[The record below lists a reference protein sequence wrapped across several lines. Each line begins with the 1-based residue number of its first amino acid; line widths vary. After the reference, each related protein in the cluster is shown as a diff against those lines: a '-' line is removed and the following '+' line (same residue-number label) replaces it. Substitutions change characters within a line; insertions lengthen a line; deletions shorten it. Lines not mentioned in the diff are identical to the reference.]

1 MQGYKMVMSRKI
13 MEEIPEE
20 ILKGDLENYR
30 KKALALGATDATII
44 STDEIIIDER
54 VRAKCLYPRCEGYG
68 TSAHCPPYAP
78 EPDETKRIVAAF
90 SYAILIKIDAPPDT
104 IEKDDRTV
112 ALKHSDILS
121 QIEAMAFYDGY
132 YLALGFGGSACKST
146 FCPTEACS
154 ALTRG
159 QSCRFPF
166 QARISMH
173 GAGMD
178 VFKMASRA
186 GWDVYPVGF
195 STQPAD
201 VPYVSHIGLVL
212 IY

>member
-1 MQGYKMVMSRKI
+1 MVMSRKI
-13 MEEIPEE
+13 MEAVPEE

-44 STDEIIIDER
+44 TTDEIIIEER
-54 VRAKCLYPRCEGYG
+54 VRAKCLYPRCEAYG

-78 EPDETKRIVAAF
+78 DLDETRKIVKGF
-90 SYAILIKIDAPPDT
+90 SYAILIKIDASPDT
-104 IEKDDRTV
+104 IKKGDGAV
-112 ALKHSDILS
+112 ALKHAEILS

-146 FCPTEACS
+146 FCSTETCS
-154 ALTRG
+154 ALTKG

-186 GWDVYPVGF
+186 GWDIYPVGF
-195 STQPAD
+195 STNPAD
-201 VPYVSHIGLVL
+201 VPFVSYIGLVL
-212 IY
+212 IH